1 MFLGVRFKKM
11 CGFIS
16 LLFKF
21 NMYVLSLR
29 FKESRYSKNIIMK
42 MDNFHLLK
50 KVFNFL
56 FHTKEA
62 IGNEIYKEH
71 DFF

>member
-1 MFLGVRFKKM
+1 MFLRVRFKKM

-29 FKESRYSKNIIMK
+29 FKEFRYSKNDMSS
-42 MDNFHLLK
+42 FSLK
-50 KVFNFL
+50 SFKDWNIL
-56 FHTKEA
+56 FIFGLKYYYEN
-62 IGNEIYKEH
+62 G
-71 DFF
+71 